1 MPTPPTPYSLS
12 ELEAAE
18 ALVRRFM
25 PPTPAYAWPLLA
37 QRFGAHVVVKHENHT
52 PIGAFKIRG
61 GIVYCERLKRERPH
75 VRAIVCATRGNH
87 GQSLAFAGRA
97 FDIPVVIVAPVG
109 NSREKNAA
117 MRAFGAELIEFG
129 RDFDEAK
136 TEAAR
141 LASERGAEFAP
152 SFHNDL
158 VKGVGTYAL
167 ELFRAHP
174 DLDAVYC
181 PIGLGSGVCGLIH
194 ARDLLGLKTEI
205 IGVVADD
212 GTLTLQGAQGGSRAV
227 PAGYARAHVE
237 LAYATTV
244 YGAQGET
251 TAVGHLVIGEHT
263 TAASAYVGMTRGRE
277 ANVAH
282 LVAEDLD
289 QARAQWDEVFSR
301 DRADLGPAHA
311 AALAADDIDRYG
323 PQQTSRPLEEILPE
337 LWQAWTTHADLE
349 HRHTTLAERVKGLQ
363 QAVAIHARY
372 QPPRDRLK
380 DAEDTTYRHWKQ
392 AEQSREDLDQALATD
407 TTQFDQQLRE
417 AWQAALPAALAAA
430 ETLEAGPGLFGQ
442 RHRATEHAWDDL
454 TGFAHAWRPVHPDLA
469 FDAFQIADQIR
480 GLTGPRLTEALAAYT
495 AHRVAAAH
503 PDADQIR
510 QHEHDTNAAYH
521 HAHRA
526 RTEYEDTM
534 WTLFREHGGY
544 VYTSDPQTRLVADT
558 EVLVDLDHQLAAA
571 TTHVQALEREPAIR
585 ALPSS
590 ALDSERQRWATDRH
604 TTQVAKARQDREDR
618 LHRPAP
624 THQSPSSGY
633 HRPVDHGYG
642 IGR

>member
-205 IGVVADD
+205 IGVVADN
-212 GTLTLQGAQGGSRAV
+212 AA
-227 PAGYARAHVE
+227 
-237 LAYATTV
+237 AYALSHEAGRV
-244 YGAQGET
+244 IET
-251 TAVGHLVIGEHT
+251 NSAATFADGMAVRAPSSDAFAVIG
-263 TAASAYVGMTRGRE
+263 G
-277 ANVAH
+277 
-282 LVAEDLD
+282 
-289 QARAQWDEVFSR
+289 
-301 DRADLGPAHA
+301 
-311 AALAADDIDRYG
+311 
-323 PQQTSRPLEEILPE
+323 
-337 LWQAWTTHADLE
+337 
-349 HRHTTLAERVKGLQ
+349 
-363 QAVAIHARY
+363 
-372 QPPRDRLK
+372 
-380 DAEDTTYRHWKQ
+380 
-392 AEQSREDLDQALATD
+392 
-407 TTQFDQQLRE
+407 
-417 AWQAALPAALAAA
+417 
-430 ETLEAGPGLFGQ
+430 
-442 RHRATEHAWDDL
+442 
-454 TGFAHAWRPVHPDLA
+454 
-469 FDAFQIADQIR
+469 
-480 GLTGPRLTEALAAYT
+480 
-495 AHRVAAAH
+495 
-503 PDADQIR
+503 
-510 QHEHDTNAAYH
+510 
-521 HAHRA
+521 
-526 RTEYEDTM
+526 
-534 WTLFREHGGY
+534 
-544 VYTSDPQTRLVADT
+544 
-558 EVLVDLDHQLAAA
+558 
-571 TTHVQALEREPAIR
+571 
-585 ALPSS
+585 
-590 ALDSERQRWATDRH
+590 
-604 TTQVAKARQDREDR
+604 
-618 LHRPAP
+618 
-624 THQSPSSGY
+624 
-633 HRPVDHGYG
+633 
-642 IGR
+642 